1 MDGEDGVKD
10 PASRVTYDQEAQ
22 VVGADTCFAKRQVFQ
37 YGVVLTVT
45 RSLFKGSEWRRP
57 EIVNAVLAPITR
69 GLDAQVH
76 RTIDFS
82 ESGAP
87 RALATKLNDPQQL
100 ARCWRARV
108 GSCTTGRERFLLR
121 INAGQ
126 HVPPICG
133 GPPRAFI
140 GQGSGCPAACVAGHN
155 SPISNS
161 IEAMCCR
168 TRMMSGPIRRG
179 HHDRCISP
187 YRWWSPPGVA
197 FRELL

>member
-10 PASRVTYDQEAQ
+10 PASRVAYDQEAQ

-69 GLDAQVH
+69 GLDTQVH

-82 ESGAP
+82 ELGAT

-121 INAGQ
+121 VNAGQ

-140 GQGSGCPAACVAGHN
+140 GQGVRLPSGLRSRAQQPYQQQHRGYVLQDSHDVWTN
-155 SPISNS
+155 Q
-161 IEAMCCR
+161 
-168 TRMMSGPIRRG
+168 TRS
-179 HHDRCISP
+179 S
-187 YRWWSPPGVA
+187 
-197 FRELL
+197 